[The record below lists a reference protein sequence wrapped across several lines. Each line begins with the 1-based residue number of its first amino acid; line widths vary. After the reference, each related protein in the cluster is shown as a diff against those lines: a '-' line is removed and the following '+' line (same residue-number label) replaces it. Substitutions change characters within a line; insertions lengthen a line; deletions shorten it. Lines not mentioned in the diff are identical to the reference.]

1 MEIKEPKKEEK
12 KESDIGRRLGIFL
25 ISEAL
30 IRNDPEE
37 TIKIF
42 KDMIVVRA
50 ESHYAGREIEYTAMS
65 KHFDI
70 SKEGSLIPTYIGLF
84 TRDEEGVTHLQGW
97 EKVS

>member
-1 MEIKEPKKEEK
+1 METQEGTKE
-12 KESDIGRRLGIFL
+12 ESDIGRRLGIFL
-25 ISEAL
+25 VSEAL

-84 TRDEEGVTHLQGW
+84 TRDDEGVTHLKGW
-97 EKVS
+97 ERVNG